1 MEDSTVSESA
11 ANHSRAQ
18 EPPPPESAGQ
28 PPNSPFES
36 HDLLGIIGFAIY
48 LSWVYLMLSNSMLLP
63 GNVATTGVAT
73 IVVYFIMGQVIA
85 SLLVWVFAKHLAS
98 STAIKIL
105 VIFAIFLTPIP
116 GLCSL
121 FIEISEPFLAFAWF
135 FAGFGAVFLVA
146 LWGGFLSKFD
156 HKSAVLYPPIAML
169 ISAVIV
175 LLALCFTKTEA
186 VKFMIATLPWI
197 SVVLYLIVELG
208 SIGGKRGTF
217 LNPDYSSTKPPNA
230 KALIR
235 SSCAIF
241 SNCIL
246 LGIVFFIVSVT
257 RAEIIVGAVCFS
269 MLIAAIFK
277 VFDAKH
283 HQRFEVSEVIKV
295 LAPTAA
301 LGLLPL
307 PFVGLD
313 WRVACVVLMVFVGIV
328 TETVV
333 WTAVCEYTRV
343 NKIMPFANMAFGRLG
358 NLIGLEIGFL
368 LAGQV
373 FSSSLEGELSNPW
386 ILSAIVIVIVILQS
400 FLFKDNYSP
409 FAGLQ
414 NIDDD
419 LDKTKLTIAQG
430 GRWRK
435 KCECFVDSYRL
446 TPRQKE
452 VLFLLA
458 KGYSTSYIEE
468 TLTVSDHTIKAH
480 IYNIYRKANVHTRQ
494 ELIELIE
501 EYNIPDDFDNEQCDS
516 SQSHS

>member
-1 MEDSTVSESA
+1 MEDSIVSEN
-11 ANHSRAQ
+11 ANSHSRTN
-18 EPPPPESAGQ
+18 ETPLPGGAGQ
-28 PPNSPFES
+28 SPDSSFEF
-36 HDLLGIIGFAIY
+36 HDLLGIIGFAVY
-48 LSWVYLMLSNSMLLP
+48 LSWVFLMLSNSMLIP
-63 GNVATTGVAT
+63 ENIATTDVAA

-85 SLLVWVFAKHLAS
+85 SLLVWVLAKHLVS
-98 STAIKIL
+98 STAVKMLI
-105 VIFAIFLTPIP
+105 IFAVFLTPIP

-146 LWGGFLSKFD
+146 LWGAFLSKFD
-156 HKSAVLYPPIAML
+156 HESAVLYPPIAML

-175 LLALCFTKTEA
+175 LLALCFIKTDA
-186 VKFMIATLPWI
+186 VKIMVATLPWI

-208 SIGGKRGTF
+208 AIGGKRGTF
-217 LNPDYSSTKPPNA
+217 LNPDYSLTKPPNA

-241 SNCIL
+241 SNSIL
-246 LGIVFFIVSVT
+246 LGIVFFTVSVT
-257 RAEIIVGAVCFS
+257 KVDIVVGVVCFS
-269 MLIAAIFK
+269 MLIAAVFK

-307 PFVGLD
+307 PFVSLN
-313 WRVACVVLMVFVGIV
+313 WRVACVALMVFVGIV

-373 FSSSLEGELSNPW
+373 FSLSLEGQLSNPW
-386 ILSAIVIVIVILQS
+386 ILSAIVIVIIILQS

-419 LDKTKLTIAQG
+419 LDRTKLTIVQS

-435 KCECFVDSYRL
+435 KCECFADFYRL

-468 TLTVSDHTIKAH
+468 TLIVSNHTVKAH
-480 IYNIYRKANVHTRQ
+480 IYNIYRKTNVHTRQ

-501 EYNIPDDFDNEQCDS
+501 EYNIPNDVG
-516 SQSHS
+516 